1 MFTTRTDKQLTKQ
14 TNRQQL
20 KQKQLTTTKG
30 LITQVNMWM
39 NLKPGKMD
47 KVQTLRQ
54 DLTSSIVVC
63 EGDEKMVW

>member
-54 DLTSSIVVC
+54 DLTSLIVVC
-63 EGDEKMVW
+63 EGDERMAW